1 MSCLAKTQYEN
12 ERNTKLFTL
21 HSGICLCCAKT
32 LYLHLENQNRDL
44 KKEDMSMISCPE
56 CGQRVSSMA
65 GTCPHCGCRIADN
78 VWICTE
84 CGTVCTMGQAECPKC
99 NAPSPEHAE
108 PEKANLHTELHEKPR
123 KRGGRKM
130 RGWKWILIPTTL
142 VLLALVAAG
151 VYQVYLQNVK
161 EEEDREFESLM
172 TASNPEF
179 YRQFLMAHPD
189 SEHCREVEARML
201 KLIEEKDEWE
211 QACSTGTREAF
222 VAFGRKYPGSA
233 RRCLC
238 EGKLDSLDW
247 CEAKSKDSGEAI
259 DRYLR
264 EHPDGRFAEEAAE
277 IKNTMART
285 KVSPEERTAILGRLN
300 DFLANAIAKQ
310 DAKQAAA
317 AMDGKM
323 LDFCGKPDATP
334 EQVAAFAKGKM
345 GKNVLGLHYD
355 IRPDAKI
362 GKVRL
367 ADETSCYETEFT
379 LEETLSR
386 SDAGKTERKTYKT
399 RARLDTQYR
408 ILSMDMKEM
417 P

>member
-1 MSCLAKTQYEN
+1 
-12 ERNTKLFTL
+12 
-21 HSGICLCCAKT
+21 
-32 LYLHLENQNRDL
+32 
-44 KKEDMSMISCPE
+44 
-56 CGQRVSSMA
+56 MA
-65 GTCPHCGCRIADN
+65 GTCPHCGCRITGN

-84 CGTVCTMGQAECPKC
+84 CGTVCTKGQAECPKC

-108 PEKANLHTELHEKPR
+108 REKTNLHSELHEKPR
-123 KRGGRKM
+123 KRGSRK
-130 RGWKWILIPTTL
+130 RIGWKCILIPTTL
-142 VLLALVAAG
+142 MLLALAAAG
-151 VYQVYLQNVK
+151 VYQVYLQNVR

-222 VAFGRKYPGSA
+222 VAFARKYPGSA

-310 DAKQAAA
+310 DTKQAAA
-317 AMDGKM
+317 AIDGKM
-323 LDFCGKPDATP
+323 QEFCGKPDATP
-334 EQVAAFAKGKM
+334 EQIAAFAKDKM
-345 GKNVLGLHYD
+345 GKDVLGLHYE
-355 IRPDAKI
+355 IRQDARIEKI
-362 GKVRL
+362 RL
-367 ADETSCYETEFT
+367 ADKTNCYEMDFT
-379 LEETLSR
+379 LDEILSR
-386 SDAGKTERKTYKT
+386 TDTSKPASKTYKT

>member
-1 MSCLAKTQYEN
+1 MLLKNVIFAPQKP
-12 ERNTKLFTL
+12 KLR
-21 HSGICLCCAKT
+21 H
-32 LYLHLENQNRDL
+32 

-65 GTCPHCGCRIADN
+65 GTCPHCGCRITGN
-78 VWICTE
+78 IWVCPE
-84 CGTVCTMGQAECPKC
+84 CGTVCTKGQAKCPKC
-99 NAPSPEHAE
+99 NSPSPEYTE
-108 PEKANLHTELHEKPR
+108 PEKANLHTEPHEKPR
-123 KRGGRKM
+123 KRGSRK
-130 RGWKWILIPTTL
+130 RIGWKCILIPATL
-142 VLLALVAAG
+142 VLVAISSAGAYLA
-151 VYQVYLQNVK
+151 YQEKVN
-161 EEEDREFESLM
+161 EDEDREFESLM

-201 KLIEEKDEWE
+201 KLIEEKDDWE

-222 VAFGRKYPGSA
+222 VAFARKYPGSA

-285 KVSPEERTAILGRLN
+285 KVSPEERSAILGRLN

-317 AMDGKM
+317 AIDGKM
-323 LDFCGKPDATP
+323 QEFCGKPDATP
-334 EQVAAFAKGKM
+334 EQIAAFAKDKM
-345 GKNVLGLHYD
+345 GKDVLGLHYE
-355 IRPDAKI
+355 IRQDARI
-362 GKVRL
+362 GKIRL
-367 ADETSCYETEFT
+367 ADKTNCYEMDFT
-379 LEETLSR
+379 LDEILSR
-386 SDAGKTERKTYKT
+386 TDTSKPASKTYKA
-399 RARLDTQYR
+399 RARLDSQYR
-408 ILSMDMKEM
+408 IISMDMKEM
-417 P
+417 S